1 MLSACA
7 VAEEMHQALAMLLDD
22 LLKIIAV
29 LITILLLVSLL
40 KTIIRSFLFDILDNI
55 PLVSVLMSVRCQQ
68 KLIDVIDAFLSGR
81 FITTRFSSGRL
92 DGDFRSAYGPAKPA
106 DRSHLPTV
114 ARSRGRICRR
124 RRTGR
129 GVRQPE
135 LLLERVYNNCE
146 RWLKRQRS

>member
-22 LLKIIAV
+22 LLKIIAA

-40 KTIIRSFLFDILDNI
+40 KTIIRSFLFDILDSI

-81 FITTRFSSGRL
+81 FITARFSS
-92 DGDFRSAYGPAKPA
+92 
-106 DRSHLPTV
+106 
-114 ARSRGRICRR
+114 AR
-124 RRTGR
+124 
-129 GVRQPE
+129 VDD
-135 LLLERVYNNCE
+135 NF
-146 RWLKRQRS
+146 

>member
-68 KLIDVIDAFLSGR
+68 KKLIDVIDAFLSGR
-81 FITTRFSSGRL
+81 FITARFSSGRL
-92 DGDFRSAYGPAKPA
+92 DGDFRSAYRPAKPA

-114 ARSRGRICRR
+114 ARSRG
-124 RRTGR
+124 TN
-129 GVRQPE
+129 
-135 LLLERVYNNCE
+135 YHN
-146 RWLKRQRS
+146 

>member
-29 LITILLLVSLL
+29 LITILLLLSLL
-40 KTIIRSFLFDILDNI
+40 TTIIRSFLFDILDNI

-81 FITTRFSSGRL
+81 FITARFSS
-92 DGDFRSAYGPAKPA
+92 
-106 DRSHLPTV
+106 
-114 ARSRGRICRR
+114 AR
-124 RRTGR
+124 
-129 GVRQPE
+129 VDD
-135 LLLERVYNNCE
+135 NF
-146 RWLKRQRS
+146 